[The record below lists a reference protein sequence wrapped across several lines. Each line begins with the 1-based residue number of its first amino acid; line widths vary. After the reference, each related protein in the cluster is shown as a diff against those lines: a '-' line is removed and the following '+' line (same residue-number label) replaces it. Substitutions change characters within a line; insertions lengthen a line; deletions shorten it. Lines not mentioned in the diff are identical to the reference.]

1 VNIIIKLI
9 TSVILITIPLSAISL
24 DTKAKYAILLDID
37 TKEVLFE
44 KNSHDKMAPS
54 SMSKMMT
61 AYVIFDYL
69 SKGKIHLQDK
79 FTHSE
84 NAWRKEG
91 SRMFIPLGSQ
101 VTVEELLKGL
111 IIQSGNDAAVSLAEA
126 AAGTEEDFANVM
138 KEYAIKLGLTDTNF
152 INATG
157 LPDNNHYTSANDLA
171 IIAMRTIIDFPDY
184 YKYYSQID
192 YLYNNIKQY
201 NRNTLLYNYQG
212 ADGLKTGH
220 TDEAGYGVTF
230 SATKNGR
237 RLVGVINGLES
248 VKQRSIESAQLLNY
262 GFMNFHNITIARKDR
277 TIREIDIVYGKD
289 TKVAGVSESDLV
301 LTLPNTKGDNVKI
314 KVDYNTPIVAP
325 IAKGAN
331 IGKIIVTESDTN
343 KQLIYPLVAAR
354 SVQKANLL
362 QRMMQNIRYYLFG

>member
-1 VNIIIKLI
+1 MNIIIKLI